1 MGNCITFCFCT
12 ACTSLL
18 TSCCGACCGS
28 DKDSNIPPSVT
39 SGRKRSVFLLM
50 LSIGIAFSFQ
60 YGVAPA
66 LQPDENNAIKEL
78 VNGWSDG
85 CEEFNSADLQLQCS
99 GHSGTYRAAS
109 SSFLFFVLA
118 ATVAYFKPTA
128 NREAWFLKI
137 IFFLILNVVSMF
149 IPNEPLFGLVMV
161 NIFRVG
167 AVFFILLQQI
177 IFVDVAHNLNESWVA
192 KADKADVEEGHGAGK
207 KWLYALLGLCAFLFT
222 GSIIGIGLLFE
233 YFGGCGINIAFITVT
248 LVIGVISTA
257 LQLMGEEASL
267 LTSACVFSYAT
278 YLCYVSVSQN
288 PNRDCNPAL
297 ADNNSANIVIG
308 VGITIMSLLWTG
320 WSYTAGDRMGEKAE
334 ESDAVDDNADTDRNI
349 RESVSSRVVDA
360 DDNQVETVSGIV
372 VSTDNYGSKSETEV
386 EAEVDEID
394 TLSIS
399 WKLNI
404 MLCLITCWYAVALTA
419 WGVVEVGGN
428 SANPSVGRASMWMI
442 SGSQW
447 LMQMLYLWTIVAP
460 KIFPDRDFS

>member
-18 TSCCGACCGS
+18 SSCCGS
-28 DKDSNIPPSVT
+28 SKESNIPPSPN

-66 LQPDENNAIKEL
+66 LQPDKNNVIKEL

-109 SSFLFFVLA
+109 SALLFFVLA
-118 ATVAYFKPTA
+118 ATAAYFKPTA

-137 IFFLILNVVSMF
+137 IVFLILNVVSMF
-149 IPNEPLFGLVMV
+149 IPNEPLFGLIMV

-167 AVFFILLQQI
+167 AVFFIFLQQI
-177 IFVDVAHNLNESWVA
+177 IFVDLAHNLNESWVA
-192 KADKADVEEGHGAGK
+192 KADKAELEEGEGAGK
-207 KWLYALLGLCAFLFT
+207 KWLYSLLGLCAILFT
-222 GSIIGIGLLFE
+222 GSIVVIGFLFK
-233 YFGGCGINIAFITVT
+233 YFGGCGINIAFITLP
-248 LVIGVISTA
+248 LVIGLISTA

-288 PNRDCNPAL
+288 PNSDCNPAL
-297 ADNNSANIVIG
+297 ADNNAANIAIG
-308 VGITIMSLLWTG
+308 VGITIISLLWTG
-320 WSYTAGDRMGEKAE
+320 WSYTASTRVGEKAE
-334 ESDAVDDNADTDRNI
+334 KSDAVDDNADTGIRI

-360 DDNQVETVSGIV
+360 DENQVEAVSGIV
-372 VSTDNYGSKSETEV
+372 VSTEKYDSISETED
-386 EAEVDEID
+386 DELD
-394 TLSIS
+394 TFSIS
-399 WKLNI
+399 WKLNVI
-404 MLCLITCWYAVALTA
+404 LCLITCWYAVALTA
-419 WGVVEVGGN
+419 WGVVEIGGN
-428 SANPSVGRASMWMI
+428 SANPSVGRVSMWMI

-447 LMQMLYLWTIVAP
+447 LMQMLYLWTLTAA

>member
-1 MGNCITFCFCT
+1 
-12 ACTSLL
+12 
-18 TSCCGACCGS
+18 
-28 DKDSNIPPSVT
+28 
-39 SGRKRSVFLLM
+39 
-50 LSIGIAFSFQ
+50 
-60 YGVAPA
+60 
-66 LQPDENNAIKEL
+66 
-78 VNGWSDG
+78 
-85 CEEFNSADLQLQCS
+85 
-99 GHSGTYRAAS
+99 
-109 SSFLFFVLA
+109 
-118 ATVAYFKPTA
+118 
-128 NREAWFLKI
+128 
-137 IFFLILNVVSMF
+137 MF

-278 YLCYVSVSQN
+278 YLCYVSGKYHIITYIIRGFLSFNSDALTLLGKFTLCNIVSQN

-320 WSYTAGDRMGEKAE
+320 WSYTAGDRMGEKGE
-334 ESDAVDDNADTDRNI
+334 ERCAHISDHLNYLSLTSYYI
-349 RESVSSRVVDA
+349 SV
-360 DDNQVETVSGIV
+360 
-372 VSTDNYGSKSETEV
+372 
-386 EAEVDEID
+386 
-394 TLSIS
+394 
-399 WKLNI
+399 
-404 MLCLITCWYAVALTA
+404 
-419 WGVVEVGGN
+419 
-428 SANPSVGRASMWMI
+428 
-442 SGSQW
+442 
-447 LMQMLYLWTIVAP
+447 
-460 KIFPDRDFS
+460 